1 MASCA
6 VEGGCPSDYIA
17 ISISLLSI
25 ILLLTW
31 STLPFLIH
39 KVPRPKGSSFWLPAL
54 QVFASFNLLLSIVMS
69 VNFLKFRKKHW
80 WQSCYIWGVWLEGPL
95 GFGLLLSCRIV
106 QASQLYYVFVR
117 RHLPPIRTYVFL
129 PSILLPWVAGAALVH
144 TRKPLNYRCHM
155 QTQWT
160 IPVVCFHALYVA
172 ALVGYTGAIRHVEF
186 RFHELNDLWRGIIVS
201 TSSIGIWVI
210 AYLFNE
216 IHEEIEWLQ
225 VASRFCL
232 LTMASIFLLA
242 FFSISS
248 SQPLISQLSL
258 RKKDDREFE
267 SMGQALGIPDSGPLL
282 QRELPP
288 VIDPNEPLDKLLL
301 DKRFR
306 QSFMAFADSCLAGES
321 VHFYDEVHERN
332 KIPVDDTVRRIYMA
346 RHIIEKYIV
355 AGSTME
361 VNISHR
367 NRQEILTT
375 ANLAHPALFK
385 NALNE
390 LLQLMKM
397 NLAKDYWSSMY
408 FVRFQEEASMRTTGH
423 ELEQVAAW
431 NFSPRLSAVH
441 GVDDPFHQ
449 EHHSKDSGLGS
460 HDLDRP

>member
-1 MASCA
+1 MK
-6 VEGGCPSDYIA
+6 
-17 ISISLLSI
+17 
-25 ILLLTW
+25 LLTW

-54 QVFASFNLLLSIVMS
+54 QVFASFNLLLSIVVGYTYSDMPQQYLLMIDADVCQFLEIQKKALVAVLLYLGRTEGYNYDYRKS
-69 VNFLKFRKKHW
+69 TLTNFETLVF
-80 WQSCYIWGVWLEGPL
+80 
-95 GFGLLLSCRIV
+95 
-106 QASQLYYVFVR
+106 SQYYR
-117 RHLPPIRTYVFL
+117 RHLPPIRTYV
-129 PSILLPWVAGAALVH
+129 IAACNNVVH